1 MVNIQMS
8 IVFLYANNKQLE
20 NEMRKK
26 INICSSI
33 KNHEIL
39 RGKILTKYV
48 QYLLLNYRTPAR
60 ENKDI
65 NK

>member
-1 MVNIQMS
+1 MS

-39 RGKILTKYV
+39 RDKILTKYV